1 MAQRYILRARRI
13 LTPLEEISDGL
24 VAVSDGVIQFVGTAS
39 SIESP
44 VDAQWIDCGDG
55 TIVPGF
61 IDVHIHGSGGDSV
74 MDGASAVAR
83 VAAFITAFGVTSWL
97 PTLTPRET
105 ITEMSEIIREN
116 LDGAQRVLR
125 GAEVLGLHLE
135 GPFLSPKRPGA
146 IRSEW
151 FRPPSVAEAGAL
163 LEAGSGH
170 IRLMTLAPEL
180 PAGLDLVRYLVAQ
193 KVVASIGHSDAT
205 HAEALAAVEFGLS
218 HATHTFNAMRGFQH
232 RDPGVVGAV
241 LVTDAINGELI
252 ADGVHVDPLAMR
264 LLIRTKGEHRVLL
277 ITDAVAPAG
286 LGNGSFEFDGRPI
299 EVRDGRATLADG
311 TIAGSVA
318 TFDGNL
324 RRIVRECGLPLRAAV
339 VMATLTP
346 ARAIGVADRKGY
358 LAGGRDADLVVLDRD
373 LTVSLTMVRGE
384 IVYNRLE
391 G

>member
-1 MAQRYILRARRI
+1 MVTVA
-13 LTPLEEISDGL
+13 DGL
-24 VAVSDGVIQFVGTAS
+24 IQAVGPAS
-39 SIESP
+39 AIEAPPGAS
-44 VDAQWIDCGDG
+44 VVDCGDA

-61 IDVHIHGSGGDSV
+61 VDVHIHGSGGDSV

-83 VAAFITAFGVTSWL
+83 VAEFITAFGVTSWL

-105 ITEMSEIIREN
+105 IAEMTEAIREN
-116 LDGAQRVLR
+116 LAGARRVSR
-125 GAEVLGLHLE
+125 GATVLGLHLE
-135 GPFLSPKRPGA
+135 GPFLSPQRPGA

-151 FRPPSVAEAGAL
+151 FRRPSIEDLRAL
-163 LEAGSGH
+163 LGAGEGH
-170 IRLMTLAPEL
+170 VRLMTLAPEL
-180 PAGLDLVRYLVAQ
+180 PGGMDLVRQLVADG
-193 KVVASIGHSDAT
+193 VVASIGHTDSS
-205 HAEALAAVEFGLS
+205 HVQALAAIDAGVS

-241 LVTDAINGELI
+241 LVSDAIRGELI

-264 LLIRTKGEHRVLL
+264 LLIRAKGEHRVVL

-286 LGNGSFEFDGRPI
+286 LGDGSFEFDGRPI
-299 EVRDGRATLADG
+299 SVHDGRATLADG

-324 RRIVRECGLPLRAAV
+324 RRIVRECGVPLRAAV

-346 ARAIGVADRKGY
+346 ARAIGVADRKGN

-373 LTVSLTMVRGE
+373 LKVRLTMVRGQ
-384 IVYNRLE
+384 IVHNRLE
-391 G
+391 D